1 MYVQVNASADSCWW
15 PAAPLTETQLM
26 CAGASLHLCMTP
38 HGPDTS
44 TYEQAIQESNEEP
57 KQLQSNTLAFMFETN
72 YMPRITAAALG
83 SPHVDRDYYRCW
95 EGLKS
100 HFDSQDGK

>member
-1 MYVQVNASADSCWW
+1 
-15 PAAPLTETQLM
+15 
-26 CAGASLHLCMTP
+26 MTP

-100 HFDSQDGK
+100 HFQGQTSK